1 MEASC
6 FRQGE
11 ILKMTQSEQK
21 ITILITEDDP
31 ALRQA
36 LQEFLK
42 ANGYIVETASDVSQA
57 LLKLWTGR
65 YDIALTDIVMPG
77 LSGLNLLNLSK
88 NMLDLV
94 DFIIITGNDS
104 PEYRSEAMRLGAK
117 NYFVKP
123 FKLQDLL
130 GAIQEIV
137 KERQS

>member
-1 MEASC
+1 
-6 FRQGE
+6 
-11 ILKMTQSEQK
+11 MTQTEQK
-21 ITILITEDDP
+21 VTILITEDDP
-31 ALRQA
+31 SLRQA

-104 PEYRSEAMRLGAK
+104 PEHRREAMRLGAK

-130 GAIQEIV
+130 AAIQEIV
-137 KERQS
+137 KERRLSRH

>member
-1 MEASC
+1 MS
-6 FRQGE
+6 
-11 ILKMTQSEQK
+11 QSEQK

-31 ALRQA
+31 ILRKA

-42 ANGYIVETASDVSQA
+42 ANGYIVETANDVSQA

-77 LSGLNLLNLSK
+77 LSGLNLLHLSK
-88 NMLDLV
+88 NILDVV

-104 PEYRSEAMRLGAK
+104 SEHRTEAMRLGAK

-123 FKLQDLL
+123 FSLKELL
-130 GAIQEIV
+130 LSIQEIQES
-137 KERQS
+137 KKK

>member
-1 MEASC
+1 
-6 FRQGE
+6 
-11 ILKMTQSEQK
+11 MTQPEQK

-31 ALRQA
+31 ILRQA

-77 LSGLNLLNLSK
+77 LSGLNLLSLSK
-88 NMLDLV
+88 KMLDLV

-104 PEYRSEAMRLGAK
+104 PEHRSEAMRLGAK

-130 GAIQEIV
+130 VSIREIV
-137 KERQS
+137 RDRKR